1 MVLNYLL
8 SGFSRSLVGTE
19 PVKAENSQESFIVK
33 SLSRRSGVPKV
44 KVVCHDRYR
53 EVYSD
58 DPASAP
64 GRIECILDA
73 LGESFPLVEPAKAS
87 DDDLYLVHTEAHV
100 AYVRRLGLVY
110 EIAKLAVGGVLKASE
125 LGFRREPAFALVR
138 PPSHHASSDSCW
150 GFCYFNSVAIAL
162 EKLRR
167 EERIENALIL
177 DFDLH
182 FGDGTSNI
190 FTGKPEVTYYHAP
203 RTNTVASIRDYLSEI
218 GERDII
224 AVSAGFDRHV
234 EDWGGM
240 LKTEDYRQIGEIVG
254 EYAKHNTGGRQFA
267 ALEGGYNH
275 KVLGINVKAFLDG
288 MGKA

>member
-1 MVLNYLL
+1 
-8 SGFSRSLVGTE
+8 
-19 PVKAENSQESFIVK
+19 
-33 SLSRRSGVPKV
+33 V
-44 KVVCHDRYR
+44 KVVYHDRYR

-64 GRIECILDA
+64 GRMECILEA
-73 LGESFPLVEPAKAS
+73 LGDSFPFVEPTEAS
-87 DDDLYLVHTEAHV
+87 YEDIRLVHTDGHV
-100 AYVRRLGLVY
+100 AYVKRLGLVY
-110 EIAKLAVGGVLKASE
+110 EIASLAVGGTLKAAE
-125 LGFRREPAFALVR
+125 LAFEREPAFALVR

-150 GFCYFNSVAIAL
+150 GFCYFNSVAIAI
-162 EKLRR
+162 EKLLR
-167 EERIENALIL
+167 EGRVKRALIL

-190 FTGKPEVTYYHAP
+190 FNGRPEVTYYHAP
-203 RTNTVASIRDYLSEI
+203 RTNTVESIRYYLSKI

-240 LKTEDYRQIGEIVG
+240 LKTKDYRTIGEIVT
-254 EYAKHNTGGRQFA
+254 EYADHNTGGRQFA

-275 KVLGINVKAFLDG
+275 KVLGINVKTFLEG

>member
-1 MVLNYLL
+1 M
-8 SGFSRSLVGTE
+8 SFSRR
-19 PVKAENSQESFIVK
+19 I
-33 SLSRRSGVPKV
+33 GVTNV
-44 KVVCHDRYR
+44 KVVYHDRYR

-64 GRIECILDA
+64 GRIECILEA
-73 LGESFPLVEPAKAS
+73 LGNSFPFVEPAEATDK
-87 DDDLYLVHTEAHV
+87 DIRLVHTDMHV
-100 AYVRRLGLVY
+100 AYVKRLGLVY
-110 EIAKLAVGGVLKASE
+110 EIAKLAVGGALKAAE
-125 LGFRREPAFALVR
+125 LAIGREPAFALIR

-150 GFCYFNSVAIAL
+150 GFCYFNSVAIAI
-162 EKLRR
+162 EKLLR
-167 EERIENALIL
+167 EGRVKRVLIL

-190 FTGKPEVTYYHAP
+190 FNGRPDVTYYHAP
-203 RTNTVASIRDYLSEI
+203 RTNTVESIRDCLSEI

-240 LKTEDYRQIGEIVG
+240 LKTEDYRKIGEVVG
-254 EYAKHNTGGRQFA
+254 KYAKDNTGGRQFA

-288 MGKA
+288 IDKV